1 MSGNRTSRRPWD
13 TKPVV
18 AASTWAS
25 CRPRVCSGICM
36 AGTWTEPASGGSSSA
51 PGLNNE
57 LIAPDENRDRKRSEC
72 SERLYGTLGLFQ
84 DYRVAY

>member
-1 MSGNRTSRRPWD
+1 MSGNRTSRRPWTEVCRRGFD
-13 TKPVV
+13 VG
-18 AASTWAS
+18 SS
-25 CRPRVCSGICM
+25 RPRVCPGICT
-36 AGTWTEPASGGSSSA
+36 AGTPTEPASGGSSSA